1 MGNNYT
7 HLATNDPSELNTMS
21 TRDTTATSQRLSRWA
36 ARLTSSDQSAVLKM
50 PRSSTNY
57 MDKHPIMRNPVHS
70 DAVGALAPV
79 RPGMVISGSRDK
91 VIALNN
97 IDTGECVLRWYG
109 HEKEVT
115 KLVYRNAGGKHYI
128 LSGSR
133 DATLKLWQFNTPHTL
148 HTFYGHQMSITGL
161 AMIDETRCISGAR
174 DATLR
179 IWDITTG
186 MNSQTVQHSRNLV
199 THISFCHA
207 NNLLAQSAEDKEL
220 KYGTFF
226 KLDFLQ
232 HHKEAI
238 PWCQLRLYSLSSFT
252 RHLFVVSRIWDSRDL
267 HLVHQFP
274 KKRHILT
281 HCDFLPDGN
290 YCLSSSNGF
299 NGDGCEITMKLLELY
314 HLKNFSKFFLKF
326 SDVLFKLF
334 IISSS
339 FEQMW
344 DLRQRKIVREYKG
357 HEESVTCA
365 IYMPQQVTWKRLM
378 ISVSAD
384 HTARI
389 WNADDGNCLW
399 SEIVPVGA
407 DLLACVGFNDGNIVV
422 SGLNASLCHLR
433 LLGKAGRPYLH
444 CVSVQTHSPHS
455 SSVYRLSDT

>member
-7 HLATNDPSELNTMS
+7 HLATNDPSEVNTIT
-21 TRDTTATSQRLSRWA
+21 TRDPNANSQRFSRWA
-36 ARLTSSDQSAVLKM
+36 NRLTSSGQSSMLKM
-50 PRSSTNY
+50 PRSSTGY
-57 MDKHPIMRNPVHS
+57 MDKHPIIRNPVHS

-115 KLVYRNAGGKHYI
+115 KLIYRNAGGKHYI

-133 DATLKLWQFNTPHTL
+133 DATLKLWQFNSPHTL
-148 HTFYGHQMSITGL
+148 HTFSGHQMSIMGL
-161 AMIDETRCISGAR
+161 AMIDETRCVSGAR
-174 DATLR
+174 DTTLR
-179 IWDITTG
+179 IWDVTTG
-186 MNSQTVQHSRNLV
+186 ANTQTVQHSRNVV
-199 THISFCHA
+199 THMSFCHS
-207 NNLLAQSAEDKEL
+207 NSLLAQSAEDKGL
-220 KYGTFF
+220 K
-226 KLDFLQ
+226 
-232 HHKEAI
+232 
-238 PWCQLRLYSLSSFT
+238 
-252 RHLFVVSRIWDSRDL
+252 IWDSRDL
-267 HLVHQFP
+267 HLIYQFP

-299 NGDGCEITMKLLELY
+299 SGDGCEIT
-314 HLKNFSKFFLKF
+314 
-326 SDVLFKLF
+326 
-334 IISSS
+334 
-339 FEQMW
+339 MW
-344 DLRQRKIVREYKG
+344 DLRQRKIIREYKG

-365 IYMPQQVTWKRLM
+365 IFLPQQVTWKRLM

-422 SGLNASLCHLR
+422 SGLNAALCHLR

-444 CVSVQTHSPHS
+444 CVSVQTHSPYS
-455 SSVYRLSDT
+455 SSFYRLNDT

>member
-97 IDTGECVLRWYG
+97 YDTGECVLRWYG

-220 KYGTFF
+220 K
-226 KLDFLQ
+226 
-232 HHKEAI
+232 
-238 PWCQLRLYSLSSFT
+238 
-252 RHLFVVSRIWDSRDL
+252 IWDSRDL

-299 NGDGCEITMKLLELY
+299 NGDGCEIT
-314 HLKNFSKFFLKF
+314 
-326 SDVLFKLF
+326 
-334 IISSS
+334 
-339 FEQMW
+339 MW